1 MAALQEA
8 TVELDKVEAKDLL
21 NKYRYLLSTP
31 SVVSLSYCSEKKEGK
46 KTGRYVLR
54 VGVIK
59 KLPANEIEDP
69 DILLPKTVVYET
81 PTKKVAVPVQVVE
94 EGVIQAL
101 GPPYKGGSQVMTTGA
116 IEQGTLGVNTQYKGT
131 YRLLSAAHV
140 LTQFDPGNIGKAINA
155 RSDPVNDQ
163 YQPMGTTVEGQVNV
177 TLYTSSSEPNPVY
190 AKQDL
195 AWATVTPQ
203 QGSPEIIDIGAVNGI
218 RDPNNSEKVQFYGA
232 ASEELQSDIVVA
244 DTSTMVTVRFQDGIG
259 SYKYGYFED
268 VCMLDISNASPL
280 PGDSGSAM
288 IAQSDKA
295 IVGILF
301 ATGLLSAHFCK
312 LTF

>member
-1 MAALQEA
+1 MQASSCYSIAGG
-8 TVELDKVEAKDLL
+8 
-21 NKYRYLLSTP
+21 P
-31 SVVSLSYCSEKKEGK
+31 
-46 KTGRYVLR
+46 
-54 VGVIK
+54 
-59 KLPANEIEDP
+59 
-69 DILLPKTVVYET
+69 T
-81 PTKKVAVPVQVVE
+81 PTACTQILTGTMK
-94 EGVIQAL
+94 
-101 GPPYKGGSQVMTTGA
+101 YGGKQYNLSANYSQVMTTDA
-116 IEQGTLGVNTQYKGT
+116 SEECDGTLGVNTQYKGT

-155 RSDPVNDQ
+155 RSDPGNDQ
-163 YQPMGTTVEGQVNV
+163 YQSMGTTVEGQVNV
-177 TLYTSSSEPNPVY
+177 TLYASSSEPNPVY

-218 RDPNNSEKVQFYGA
+218 RAPNNSEKVQFYGA

-244 DTSTMVTVRFQDGIG
+244 DTSTMVTVRLQVGIG
-259 SYKYGYFED
+259 SYKYAYFED
-268 VCMLDISNASPL
+268 VCRLDISNASVL

-301 ATGLLSAHFCK
+301 AAGMASALFCK

>member
-21 NKYRYLLSTP
+21 KKYRYLLSTP

-59 KLPANEIEDP
+59 KLPAIEIEDP

-81 PTKKVAVPVQVVE
+81 RTKKVAVPVQVVE

-101 GPPYKGGSQVMTTGA
+101 GPPYKGGSQVGCSLL
-116 IEQGTLGVNTQYKGT
+116 GTLGVNTHYKGK
-131 YRLLSAAHV
+131 YRLLSAAHI
-140 LTQFDPGNIGKAINA
+140 LTQFDPANIGKPIFF
-155 RSDPVNDQ
+155 PGKEKYV
-163 YQPMGTTVEGQVNV
+163 PLGTNVEGQVNV
-177 TLYTSSSEPNPVY
+177 ELYDSEKELNPVF

-195 AWATVTPQ
+195 AWATVTPE
-203 QGSPEIIDIGAVNGI
+203 QGSPEIIGIGKVNGI
-218 RDPNNSEKVQFYGA
+218 RDPINSEKVQFYGA
-232 ASEELQSDIVVA
+232 ASEVLQSDIVVA
-244 DTSTMVTVRFQDGIG
+244 DTSTMATVHIG
-259 SYKYGYFED
+259 NNKYAYFED
-268 VCMLDISNASPL
+268 ICRVDISSAVK
-280 PGDSGSAM
+280 GDSGSAM

-301 ATGLLSAHFCK
+301 AGGEESALFCK